1 MSRGPGHRTR
11 VGLELTCLELNK
23 SGTGR
28 AVREL
33 RRALEE
39 LGTVDI
45 EPLAD
50 MREIDVLHCPSP
62 LMPARSDRPLI
73 VTLNDVRAWRQPE
86 SPSRGNALQH
96 ELVVR
101 RALHRAAAVL
111 TPSEFSRNE
120 IIDVMEL
127 DPARVVVT
135 PYGVSDQFSPGHRP
149 IDLLARLGIS
159 GQYVMAVGTTP
170 HKNLTAAVA
179 AFEHVVA
186 LGAPHRLVIVGPP
199 EDDPNLPAM
208 LASSSAA
215 SRVDL
220 LGYVD
225 DETLADLYRGADCL
239 LHPSRYEGFG
249 FPPLEAMA
257 SGVPVIAASGTATEE
272 VVGSAGVL
280 LDPNSFTGWGEALA
294 QVLDS
299 FGTRLE
305 YAGRGLA
312 RAHEFSWK
320 RCAELTA
327 TVYEQVAEQGAP
339 AMPKAA

>member
-1 MSRGPGHRTR
+1 MSRSPGHRIR

-23 SGTGR
+23 SGAAR

-50 MREIDVLHCPSP
+50 MGEIDVLHCPSH
-62 LMPARSDRPLI
+62 LMPARADRPLI
-73 VTLNDVRAWRQPE
+73 VTLNDVRAWRHPE
-86 SPSRGNALQH
+86 PLSRSSALQH

-101 RALHRAAAVL
+101 RALRRAAAIL
-111 TPSEFSRNE
+111 TPSQFSRNE
-120 IIDVMEL
+120 IIELMEL

-149 IDLLARLGIS
+149 VELLARLGIS
-159 GQYVMAVGTTP
+159 GQYVMAVSTAP
-170 HKNLTAAVA
+170 HKNLAAAVA
-179 AFEHVVA
+179 ALEHVVA
-186 LGAPHRLVIVGPP
+186 LGAPHGFVIVGPP
-199 EDDPNLPAM
+199 EDDPNLPAL

-215 SRVDL
+215 SRIHL

-249 FPPLEAMA
+249 LPPLEAMA
-257 SGVPVIAASGTATEE
+257 SGVPVIAARGTATEE
-272 VVGSAGVL
+272 VVGNAGVL
-280 LDPNSFTGWGEALA
+280 LDPHYLSGWGEALE
-294 QVLDS
+294 QVLGS

-312 RAHEFSWK
+312 RAHEFSWR

-327 TVYEQVAEQGAP
+327 NVYEQVAEQGAP
-339 AMPKAA
+339 AMPEAA